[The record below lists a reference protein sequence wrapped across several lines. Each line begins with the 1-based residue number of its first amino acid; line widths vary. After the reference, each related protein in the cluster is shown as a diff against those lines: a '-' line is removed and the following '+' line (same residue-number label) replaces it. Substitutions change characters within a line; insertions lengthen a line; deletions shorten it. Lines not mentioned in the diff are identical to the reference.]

1 MSKIRLRAVRTGIK
15 FDLLAANGQVIL
27 TSEVYGTAA
36 ACRKGALSVV
46 KNAPAAPVE
55 DRTGELFLPVSNPK
69 FELYRDSAGQFR
81 FRLRAKNGKI
91 IGVSEAYATRAGC
104 ENGVES
110 VKKNAA
116 EAEIMEE

>member
-1 MSKIRLRAVRTGIK
+1 MSKIRLRTVRTGMK

-46 KNAPAAPVE
+46 KNAPSAPVE